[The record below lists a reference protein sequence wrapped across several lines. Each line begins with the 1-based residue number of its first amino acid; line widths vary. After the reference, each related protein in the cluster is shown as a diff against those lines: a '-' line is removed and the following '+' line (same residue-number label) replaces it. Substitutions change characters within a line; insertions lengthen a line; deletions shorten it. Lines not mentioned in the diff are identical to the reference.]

1 LVFSTENDAS
11 IPAIELP
18 HLGEEKYQ
26 HMWQKIRSIWK
37 YVAANY
43 LDNFEWF
50 LLGGDDMYFIMENLR
65 DYLASPD
72 VQSEVAK
79 GEGKLV
85 CLFCSR

>member
-1 LVFSTENDAS
+1 
-11 IPAIELP
+11 
-18 HLGEEKYQ
+18 
-26 HMWQKIRSIWK
+26 M
-37 YVAANY
+37 AANY

-79 GEGKLV
+79 GGGKLV